1 MDSLFCSLSPKI
13 LVNQMSIWPK
23 GNEMLGTGFGKRIP
37 LAYQRQFLFLQGPAL
52 AVTMV
57 PGSVSQNRKE
67 WVRLALVNSELQT
80 RDLFCI
86 WAENLGF

>member
-1 MDSLFCSLSPKI
+1 MRCWELALGREFLLLIRDSSSFFRDL
-13 LVNQMSIWPK
+13 
-23 GNEMLGTGFGKRIP
+23 
-37 LAYQRQFLFLQGPAL
+37 AL

>member
-37 LAYQRQFLFLQGPAL
+37 LAYQRQFLFLQGPG
-52 AVTMV
+52 V
-57 PGSVSQNRKE
+57 GSDNGSWLCVSEQKRMGQIGSDE
-67 WVRLALVNSELQT
+67 Q
-80 RDLFCI
+80 
-86 WAENLGF
+86 